1 MMRSHIHP
9 HTGLVVPS
17 GTRSDVYDVVWFETL
32 FAAIDRLHDEV
43 SAKDSGPVS
52 RMAPAD
58 MIGWLEDIIF
68 TAQETIAELREKH
81 PELATGV
88 TDAEHSACN

>member
-1 MMRSHIHP
+1 MMRSRLHP
-9 HTGLVVPS
+9 HTGPVLT
-17 GTRSDVYDVVWFETL
+17 GTRDDVVYDVVWFEAL

-43 SAKDSGPVS
+43 CAKDNSPVS

-68 TAQETIAELREKH
+68 TAQEVVAELRDKH
-81 PELATGV
+81 PDPVTGV
-88 TDAEHSACN
+88 TDAERSACN